1 MNRIIIIPARMAS
14 TRLPNKPLADINGRS
29 LLEWVW
35 RRGWSSRAGE
45 VVIATDD
52 DDIDA
57 AAHGFGARV
66 IRTRSDHLSG
76 TDRLAEAVDLLE
88 ITDDTVVV
96 NLQGDEPLMPAAC
109 LDQVAGLLDDDAGAD
124 MATLWTPM
132 TDLRDAAS
140 PDVVKVV
147 CRGDGRALYF
157 SRAPIPHI
165 RAGGTGVPVRRH
177 VGLYAYRAG
186 RLRQWP
192 MLPPSALEACE
203 SLEQLRALD
212 AGWRIATAEAVEA
225 IPAGVDTPAD
235 LERVRAILVPGT

>member
-1 MNRIIIIPARMAS
+1 MNRIILIPARMAS

-35 RRGWSSRAGE
+35 RRGRAGRADE

-52 DDIDA
+52 AVIDA
-57 AAHGFGARV
+57 AAREFGARV
-66 IRTRSDHLSG
+66 VRTRSGHLSG

-88 ITDDTVVV
+88 IADDTVVV

-109 LDQVAGLLDDDAGAD
+109 LDQVAGVLEADTGAD
-124 MATLWTPM
+124 MATLWTPV
-132 TDLRDAAS
+132 TDPREADS

-157 SRAPIPHI
+157 SRAVIPRA
-165 RAGGTGVPVRRH
+165 RAGDTGPLRRH

-192 MLPPSALEACE
+192 MLPASALEMCE

-212 AGWRIATAEAVEA
+212 AGWRIATAEAAEA

-235 LERVRAILVPGT
+235 LERVRAILVPGA